1 MLFFLGSLSYAFSF
15 FILRHLCED
24 LTFCIVHTLEWIDF
38 FVWSWRIGIESIN
51 SEFILI
57 ASSLVL
63 KSSSVYPFSWC
74 IPRLYINVEQVK
86 RKVIQS
92 KEICSK
98 YVSVSVCLFLFV
110 MFFDMDFM
118 VIFFL
123 TDISKSKSFK
133 FGFPII
139 IQHSPFLSGENTL
152 FH

>member
-24 LTFCIVHTLEWIDF
+24 LTFCIVHTLEWIDLIF
-38 FVWSWRIGIESIN
+38 LWSWRIGIESIN
-51 SEFILI
+51 SEFIFI

-63 KSSSVYPFSWC
+63 KLSSVYPFSWC

-98 YVSVSVCLFLFV
+98 YVSVSVCHILVCDVLRHWFHGNL
-110 MFFDMDFM
+110 
-118 VIFFL
+118 L
-123 TDISKSKSFK
+123 PYGCFK
-133 FGFPII
+133 K
-139 IQHSPFLSGENTL
+139 
-152 FH
+152 